1 MITSLGEFISPR
13 DFLFPVGQE
22 RKEYMKKIITIL
34 LIVLALFTLTSCDKT
49 NEDVIK
55 VIDVKLTDESYAY
68 AVKKGNTQLTYDFN
82 IFLDEIKSNGLF
94 DEIVAKYFEGI
105 GEKVGVEY
113 IADSN
118 VSNDENTFVV
128 ATNAPFAPFE
138 YIENGLFYGIDIE
151 IAKAY
156 ADSKNQ
162 KLVVKNVD
170 FDAIFENVNNG
181 YADIGMAGITITEDR
196 KKVNDFTNTYFEA
209 SQKLIVAVDN
219 HDFDHCKTVSDV
231 EEVLYSLENKKIGFQ
246 GGTTGNL
253 YVEGNEEWGFAGFPE
268 LTPVR
273 YKTLQLAIQDI
284 ADGKIYA
291 AVGDEAPTAAMVKA
305 INYINSSWEA
315 KWEVFVNS
323 IESPNFQKLILTG
336 ILNTILIAVLGL
348 LIGIVIGTVIA
359 IIKVAPKYKT
369 VLKVLDKICTGY
381 IAIFRGTPIVVQL
394 LVAYYVLLPTLG
406 IKGVEPLA
414 VGIIVFGLN
423 SAAYVAE
430 IMRGGL
436 NSVDKGQ
443 LEAGRALG
451 LDYKTTLIKIIIPQA
466 IKNILPTLGNEFIS
480 LIKETSVVSFITVI
494 DLYTAFNTI
503 GTNTYSVIIPYLVMA
518 LIYIV
523 LVIIITILV
532 KLMEKGL
539 ARSDRSN

>member
-1 MITSLGEFISPR
+1 
-13 DFLFPVGQE
+13 
-22 RKEYMKKIITIL
+22 MKKIITLL
-34 LIVLALFTLTSCDKT
+34 LILLALFTLTSCDKAT
-49 NEDVIK
+49 EDVIK
-55 VIDVKLTDESYAY
+55 VIDVKLTEESYAY
-68 AVKKGNTQLTYDFN
+68 TVKKGNTSLTYDFN
-82 IFLDEIKSNGLF
+82 IFLEEIKSNGTF
-94 DEIVAKYFEGI
+94 DSIIAKYFEGT
-105 GEKVGVEY
+105 GEKIGVEY
-113 IADSN
+113 VADSN
-118 VSNDENTFVV
+118 VTNDDDTFVV
-128 ATNAPFAPFE
+128 VTNAPFAPFE
-138 YIENGLFYGIDIE
+138 YIEEGLFYGIDIE

-209 SQKLIVAVDN
+209 SQKLIVAADN
-219 HDFDHCKTVSDV
+219 PDFDHCKTVTDV

-253 YVEGNEEWGFAGFPE
+253 YVEGNEDWGFAGFPE
-268 LTPVR
+268 LTPTR

-291 AVGDEAPTAAMVKA
+291 AVGDEAPTEAMVKA
-305 INYINSSWEA
+305 INHINSSWEA
-315 KWEVFVNS
+315 KWEVFVNA
-323 IESPNFQKLILTG
+323 IESPSFQKLILTG

-348 LIGIVIGTVIA
+348 LIGIVLGTVIA
-359 IIKVAPKYKT
+359 IIKVAPKYKK
-369 VLKVLDKICTGY
+369 VFKVLDKICTGY

-394 LVAYYVLLPTLG
+394 LVAYYVLLPTFG
-406 IKGVEPLA
+406 IKGVEPLT

-423 SAAYVAE
+423 SSAYVAE

-480 LIKETSVVSFITVI
+480 LIKETSVVSFITVV

-518 LIYIV
+518 LIYIA
-523 LVIIITILV
+523 LVIVITILV
-532 KLMEKGL
+532 KLIEKGL